1 MATPIFSKI
10 TMTTRMGAE
19 PCKRKRRRR
28 VRRCPEG
35 LPTAGD
41 VHPIAPDP
49 KAPAGPRGHYWGRRW
64 CHALAKVGWGS
75 PCELRTPCLP
85 GRPPDLHPPHP
96 SSETARGGP
105 HVVHMGNLA
114 LINGQNCLLSRG
126 GQGKEKVIII
136 WDLMVPWGWFGGGS
150 KGPFPINAID

>member
-1 MATPIFSKI
+1 MKKLINKMATPIFSKI

-49 KAPAGPRGHYWGRRW
+49 KAPAGPRGHLLGQT
-64 CHALAKVGWGS
+64 LVPLISQSGVG
-75 PCELRTPCLP
+75 
-85 GRPPDLHPPHP
+85 
-96 SSETARGGP
+96 
-105 HVVHMGNLA
+105 
-114 LINGQNCLLSRG
+114 
-126 GQGKEKVIII
+126 
-136 WDLMVPWGWFGGGS
+136 VPM
-150 KGPFPINAID
+150 